1 MVVVGN
7 EVWVMKLIAC
17 EMMREEILLAYQ
29 QARVRPEIL
38 WMERGL
44 HNAPELLRARLQAAI
59 DHAGRNETVLL
70 AFGQCG
76 NAAVGLHCSCAQLVL
91 PRFGD
96 CIRMVLST
104 DASLRDAADVHTLY
118 ATRGWLDSDHA
129 ISADF
134 AASVQKYGLVRTRR
148 VFASLLK
155 NYSRFCLIDTGASD
169 FSQLEPTAQAAAKLL
184 ELQYTACRGCVRVYE
199 RLLQGPWD
207 AEFLVKERGQ
217 TVCLADFETPPRQ
230 T

>member
-1 MVVVGN
+1 MVGN
-7 EVWVMKLIAC
+7 EVQDMMLIAC
-17 EMMREEILLAYQ
+17 EMMREEVLLAC
-29 QARVRPEIL
+29 RHVRIQPEIL
-38 WMERGL
+38 WLERGL
-44 HNAPELLRARLQAAI
+44 HNAPELLRARLQAAV
-59 DHAGRNETVLL
+59 DHAGRDETVLL

-76 NAAVGLHCSCAQLVL
+76 NAAVGLRCSCAQLVL

-104 DASLRDAADVHTLY
+104 DASLRDAADIHTLY

-134 AASVQKYGLVRTRR
+134 AASVQKYGLARTRR
-148 VFASLLK
+148 VFVSLLK

-169 FSQLEPTAQAAAKLL
+169 FPQLEPAARAAAELL
-184 ELQYTACRGCVRVYE
+184 GLQYTACRGCIRVYE
-199 RLLQGPWD
+199 KLLQGPWD

-217 TVCLADFETPPRQ
+217 TVCLADFEVPPRQ